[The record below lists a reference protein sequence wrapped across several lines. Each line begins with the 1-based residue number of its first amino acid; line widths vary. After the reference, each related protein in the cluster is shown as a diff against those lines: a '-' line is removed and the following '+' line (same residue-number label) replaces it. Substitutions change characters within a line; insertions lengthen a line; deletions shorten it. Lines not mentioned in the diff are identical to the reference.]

1 MEISIPQ
8 LDFRTTHSSILRPRV
23 LVVEDEG
30 LIALSI
36 EDALI
41 EAGFDVCAVTATE
54 VAAIE
59 AGTSARPEFAVVDVK
74 LAPGDGRKVARVLSA
89 DCGAIVVMAS
99 AENPATLHGLG
110 AWLAVTKPFDPRA
123 IPLALLVARARS
135 RGDEADAMPPQVS
148 LLQPQSGEI
157 S

>member
-1 MEISIPQ
+1 MESGILELKSVSP
-8 LDFRTTHSSILRPRV
+8 RTFVVRPRV

-54 VAAIE
+54 FAAIE
-59 AGTSARPEFAVVDVK
+59 AGTSVRPEFAVVDVK

-89 DCGAIVVMAS
+89 DCGVIVVMAS
-99 AENPATLHGLG
+99 SEHPATLNGLG
-110 AWLAVTKPFDPRA
+110 AWLAVTKPFDPRN
-123 IPLALLVARARS
+123 IPVALLIAQARAR
-135 RGDEADAMPPQVS
+135 GEVFDPMPPQVS
-148 LLQPQSGEI
+148 LLRPATDR
-157 S
+157 